1 MPQIVPYD
9 QITTII
15 IYSFNIENIDLDLFN
30 SAKIR
35 VSLLGEKGNAVDVK
49 YVVMA
54 GEDYTNW
61 GNDDQ
66 YVINFVASTLGF
78 TIINQISGSTRQSI

>member
-9 QITTII
+9 QITTKV
-15 IYSFNIENIDLDLFN
+15 IYSFNIDNIDLVLFN

-35 VSLLGEKGNAVDVK
+35 VSLLSVEGYTLDVK
-49 YVVMA
+49 YVTMA

-66 YVINFVASTLGF
+66 YVINFVATTLGF
-78 TIINQISGSTRQSI
+78 TIINEISGSTTQSI